1 MGNLK
6 SIENIKEITNEF
18 LANKLSPN
26 LIILFGSAANG
37 TLREDSDVDI
47 AFLSSKNIEDY
58 DIFMLGQELAE
69 KLERDVDL
77 IDLKKAYTVFKT

>member
-1 MGNLK
+1 
-6 SIENIKEITNEF
+6 
-18 LANKLSPN
+18 
-26 LIILFGSAANG
+26 LFGSAANG